1 MLGYAIYLPTYKVSR
16 VGQRGGELERENE
29 NHHPYPHFNMLLIHG
44 QGLPPAEIFNYHISA
59 APADNED
66 NCFIHFVKLK

>member
-16 VGQRGGELERENE
+16 VGAARRRAGERMKTTIPTHISTL
-29 NHHPYPHFNMLLIHG
+29 LLIHG

-66 NCFIHFVKLK
+66 NCFIYFVKLK